1 MAAALGLTRLRDS
14 STPITVEHRG
24 IYKADINA
32 TAPVTTQTRGKN
44 LANMM
49 EDRLQSAL
57 DDEAARKRQR
67 LVPRPLKFPE
77 EERTPR
83 REWVGDSFVI

>member
-1 MAAALGLTRLRDS
+1 
-14 STPITVEHRG
+14 
-24 IYKADINA
+24 
-32 TAPVTTQTRGKN
+32 
-44 LANMM
+44 MM
-49 EDRLQSAL
+49 EDRLQSAR

-83 REWVGDSFVI
+83 FRGPGFPEGSRRRPVMVLRFPKENGINCNAKSSASLSR